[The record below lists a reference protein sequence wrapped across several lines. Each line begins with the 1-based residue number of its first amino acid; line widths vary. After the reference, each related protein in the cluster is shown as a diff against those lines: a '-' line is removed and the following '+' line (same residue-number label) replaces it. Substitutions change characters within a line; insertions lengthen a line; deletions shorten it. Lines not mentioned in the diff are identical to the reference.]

1 MRLITTGL
9 ALLVMAATFPTAAPA
24 APSVEPPPPGDAA
37 NVVAGEPRQGRLE
50 PIGVLAGHT
59 YAVPTLTA
67 GLGSDD
73 ADVRARCCFLLGQI
87 ASRDSKGALLDA
99 LSDPDRTVR
108 MFAGI
113 ALARMGD
120 YAGCHAARAS
130 YDGTRWWI
138 RYWAIDALARLNQVP
153 DVALS
158 DPDPLVRALAGDA
171 RMGAWGPVSAQTEYA
186 GPTDAP
192 LGELMDAFTNYLIG
206 ETDWWW
212 HAGQYEQVLRGQETI
227 VWLDPTW
234 LDGLTNAG
242 YLYWSLERDGE
253 ALATY
258 RRAVAMHPDR
268 WESHFELGFFYFNAQ
283 KRYADAVPEFARARE
298 LGCPPVQAR
307 MHAHAL
313 EDAGRNA
320 EALEVWR
327 ELLANSPDDGVVR
340 GNLQRL
346 EAEMRSG

>member
-1 MRLITTGL
+1 MRLITIYLSLLILVT
-9 ALLVMAATFPTAAPA
+9 ALPTAVCDVPPVQPPA
-24 APSVEPPPPGDAA
+24 TGDAA
-37 NVVAGEPRQGRLE
+37 NAVAGAPLHGRLE
-50 PIGVLAGHT
+50 PIAVLAGHA
-59 YAVPTLTA
+59 YAIPTLIA
-67 GLGSDD
+67 GLESDD

-87 ASRDSKGALLDA
+87 ASRDCTDALLDA
-99 LSDPDRTVR
+99 LSDSDRTVR
-108 MFAGI
+108 MFAGMS
-113 ALARMGD
+113 LARMGD
-120 YAGCHAARAS
+120 YDGYHAARAS

-153 DVALS
+153 DVALN
-158 DPDPLVRALAGDA
+158 DPDPLVRALAEDA
-171 RMGAWGPVSAQTEYA
+171 RRGTWGPVSARDEYA

-192 LGELMDAFTNYLIG
+192 LGELMDVFANYLIG

-212 HAGQYEQVLRGQETI
+212 HAGHYEQVLRGQETI

-283 KRYADAVPEFARARE
+283 RRFAEAVPEFARARE

-327 ELLANSPDDGVVR
+327 ELLANTPDDGVVR
-340 GNLQRL
+340 GNVQRL